1 MKQLLSLFLIIF
13 SLGLNAQQDTDS
25 YVVVSDIVVSG
36 NNVTKDAII
45 FRELTFAVGDTIPLQ
60 RWKEELRVSN
70 ENVLNTTL
78 FNFVSFEQQ
87 EDKSVKN
94 GVILNID
101 VVERWY
107 LWLFPYLAYSDRN
120 LNAWYEA
127 NDIAR
132 FSYGVEMKYRNFL
145 GLKHNL
151 NLTLILG

>member
-45 FRELTFAVGDTIPLQ
+45 FRELTFAVGDTIPLR
-60 RWKEELRVSN
+60 RWEEELRVSN

-107 LWLFPYLAYSDRN
+107 LWLYPYLAYSDRN
-120 LNAWYEA
+120 L
-127 NDIAR
+127 
-132 FSYGVEMKYRNFL
+132 SG
-145 GLKHNL
+145 
-151 NLTLILG
+151 